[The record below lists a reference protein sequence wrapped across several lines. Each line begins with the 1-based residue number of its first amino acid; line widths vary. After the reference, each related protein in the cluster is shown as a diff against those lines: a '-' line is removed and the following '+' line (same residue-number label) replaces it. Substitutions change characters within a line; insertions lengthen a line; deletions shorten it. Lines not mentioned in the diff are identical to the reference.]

1 MSLSAPDLGDGLARR
16 HRLDGCG
23 QLPASN
29 VPVAEATRDEGVL
42 PERVQEALGQLVG
55 AAREGLLALSV
66 GVGLGVLEELMAEE
80 VDDVVGLK
88 GKHNAE
94 RTAVRHGHEAG
105 EVTLGGRRVE
115 VQRPRVR
122 TADGESEVQLAT
134 YQHFADR
141 DPLRRVV
148 LERML
153 AGVSTRR
160 YRRTQEP
167 VGREVETRARSTSK
181 SAVSRTFVE
190 RTREAL
196 GELMSRQLGD
206 LRLAVMMLDGLELK
220 GRMMIVAL
228 GVTTEG
234 MKIPLGLWEG
244 STENAT
250 VATALLSDLVERG
263 LDPEQG
269 MLFVIDG
276 SKALRKAVRSVF
288 GEVPVQR
295 CLWHK
300 QRNVLGHLPE
310 RDRPPIKARLRR
322 AWRETDYDRA
332 LAQLRRLVDE
342 LEHTHPGAAGSLRE
356 GMEETLTVI
365 RLGIKGKLRRTL
377 ESTNPC
383 ESMIDTVRTTQR
395 NVKHWSSGEMGLR
408 WTAAGMLEAEKQF
421 RKVIGY
427 TDLPR
432 LAVAIERRL
441 HLPQPNNLTKQ
452 EAAIA
457 VTV

>member
-1 MSLSAPDLGDGLARR
+1 MS
-16 HRLDGCG
+16 
-23 QLPASN
+23 SN
-29 VPVAEATRDEGVL
+29 VPVAEATRDEAVL

-55 AAREGLLALSV
+55 AAKEGLLALSV

-80 VDDVVGLK
+80 VDDVVGPK
-88 GKHNAE
+88 GKWNPE
-94 RTAVRHGHEAG
+94 RSAVRHGHEDGA
-105 EVTLGGRRVE
+105 VTLGGRRVE
-115 VQRPRVR
+115 VKRPRVR
-122 TADGESEVQLAT
+122 TADGESEVQLST
-134 YQHFADR
+134 YEHFADR

-167 VGREVETRARSTSK
+167 VGEEVETTARSTSK

-196 GELMSRQLGD
+196 SELMSRQLSD

-228 GVTTEG
+228 GITTEG
-234 MKIPLGLWEG
+234 VKIPLGLWEG
-244 STENAT
+244 ST

-300 QRNVLGHLPE
+300 ERNVMHHLPE
-310 RDRPPIKARLRR
+310 RDRPPIKVRMRK
-322 AWRETDYDRA
+322 AWRETDYPRA
-332 LAQLRRLVDE
+332 LEQLTRLADE
-342 LEHTHPGAAGSLRE
+342 LERTHPGAAGSLRE

-365 RLGIKGKLRRTL
+365 RLGIRGKLRRTL

-395 NVKHWSSGEMGLR
+395 NVKHWTSGEMGLR

-441 HLPQPNNLTKQ
+441 HLPQPNPTTNQ

>member
-1 MSLSAPDLGDGLARR
+1 VNQTVL
-16 HRLDGCG
+16 
-23 QLPASN
+23 
-29 VPVAEATRDEGVL
+29 VAQATDEEAVL

-55 AAREGLLALSV
+55 AAKEGLLALSV
-66 GVGLGVLEELMAEE
+66 GVGLGVLTELMEEE
-80 VDDVVGLK
+80 VDEVVGPK
-88 GKHNAE
+88 GKHNAD
-94 RTAVRHGHEAG
+94 RVAVRHGHEDG

-115 VQRPRVR
+115 VRRPRVR
-122 TADGESEVQLAT
+122 TADGESEVPLQT
-134 YQHFADR
+134 YEHFADR
-141 DPLRRVV
+141 DPLQRVV

-167 VGREVETRARSTSK
+167 VGEEVEIRARSTSK

-190 RTREAL
+190 RTRQAL
-196 GELMSRQLGD
+196 GELMSRQLSD

-228 GVTTEG
+228 GITTEG
-234 MKIPLGLWEG
+234 VKIPLGLWEG

-276 SKALRKAVRSVF
+276 SKALRKAIRSVF

-300 QRNVLGHLPE
+300 ERNVLGHIAE
-310 RDRPPIKARLRR
+310 RDRPPIKAKVRR
-322 AWRETDYDRA
+322 AWRETDYGRA
-332 LAQLRRLVDE
+332 LEQLQALADE
-342 LEHTHPGAAGSLRE
+342 LERTHPGAAGSLRE

-427 TDLPR
+427 TQLPQ

-441 HLPQPNNLTKQ
+441 HLHQPNPTTTQ